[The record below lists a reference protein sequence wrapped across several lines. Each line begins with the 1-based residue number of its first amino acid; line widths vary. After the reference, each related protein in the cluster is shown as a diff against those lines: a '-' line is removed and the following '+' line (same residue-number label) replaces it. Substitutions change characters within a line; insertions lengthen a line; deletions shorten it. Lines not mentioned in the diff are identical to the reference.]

1 MPKNESG
8 VVVLGNVYKKRKI
21 FNPELKNTM
30 SSVVGGAGEASQPA
44 SAPSA
49 SAGTGAVMASV
60 DNNMFLNFLNML
72 KTPENVS
79 LIESVILGYNL
90 LYESGWEVKHK
101 EGKSPIKTNIK
112 PEDRELSNLP
122 KYSTGKSK
130 VRFQDWLELD
140 DYKKDNV
147 AKSSNGKWYG
157 WSHRAVHG
165 FAIGDKVKK
174 GDCGYEYKKKEYTIK
189 TDAQAQ
195 EAATNFADSV
205 S

>member
-1 MPKNESG
+1 MD
-8 VVVLGNVYKKRKI
+8 L
-21 FNPELKNTM
+21 
-30 SSVVGGAGEASQPA
+30 
-44 SAPSA
+44 
-49 SAGTGAVMASV
+49 
-60 DNNMFLNFLNML
+60 FLTF
-72 KTPENVS
+72 
-79 LIESVILGYNL
+79 IESIKSDTNNNLLETIIGGYNL
-90 LYESGWEVKHK
+90 LYESEWEVKHK
-101 EGKSPIKTNIK
+101 EGKSPIKTKIK

-122 KYSTGKSK
+122 KFSTGKSK
-130 VRFQDWLELD
+130 VRFQDWLELS
-140 DYKKDNV
+140 DYIQDNV

-189 TDAQAQ
+189 TDEQAQ